1 MSTPS
6 MSLIERAAKR
16 LEELRRAGVDNDTAA
31 KDTPPETT
39 NAAVERLPTPEAAMR
54 AHARVSAAHVTE
66 ERPPLGRVPVTAPA
80 PAPAPAQDRTTRPN
94 VELDL
99 DDLERRGFLTPE
111 SPRSQ
116 LSDEM
121 RVVKRPIMRNALGA
135 QGHRVRNG
143 NLVMVT
149 SAVSGEGKTFTSIN
163 LAMSL
168 ATELDTRV
176 LLVDGDVAHPG
187 LPRVLGIPKSPGL
200 LDLLTTPGLSIG
212 DTLLHTNV
220 PALSIMP
227 AGSINRRATEL
238 LASEQMADLLHELSS
253 RYSDRIIVF
262 DSPPILAA
270 TESRV
275 LASHMGQILMVV
287 AADSTLQS
295 EVSLAL
301 STIDSCEIVHMML
314 NKASRTDVGAYYG
327 YFADGAQ

>member
-16 LEELRRAGVDNDTAA
+16 LEELRRAGVDSDAASKGTETASA
-31 KDTPPETT
+31 
-39 NAAVERLPTPEAAMR
+39 NAAIERLPTPEAAMR
-54 AHARVSAAHVTE
+54 AHARASVTTTTE
-66 ERPPLGRVPVTAPA
+66 ERTPLAEVPVAE
-80 PAPAPAQDRTTRPN
+80 PAPAQARAPRPS

-99 DDLERRGFLTPE
+99 DDLALRGFLTPE

-121 RVVKRPIMRNALGA
+121 RVVKRPIMRNALGVR
-135 QGHRVRNG
+135 GVRVRNG

-187 LPRVLGIPKSPGL
+187 LPRVLGIPQSPGL
-200 LDLLTTPGLSIG
+200 LDLLTTPGLAIG
-212 DTLLHTNV
+212 DTLLHTNI
-220 PALSIMP
+220 PMLSIMP
-227 AGSINRRATEL
+227 AGSIHRRATEL
-238 LASEQMADLLHELSS
+238 LASEQMADLLRELGS
-253 RYSDRIIVF
+253 RYADRIIVF